1 MLEGMGALE
10 QRLQGRHPSD
20 IVHPGWCRYV
30 ATAELSGTTQ
40 ADLMHGQSDI
50 VSGIGMVHAFAVS
63 PNGQEIYDAD
73 ITNWFMAFGALTCI
87 SNIYCVAAISYKAWF
102 VNKQLLSSG

>member
-1 MLEGMGALE
+1 MINL
-10 QRLQGRHPSD
+10 
-20 IVHPGWCRYV
+20 
-30 ATAELSGTTQ
+30 
-40 ADLMHGQSDI
+40 DI

-102 VNKQLLSSG
+102 VNKQLLSSE

>member
-1 MLEGMGALE
+1 
-10 QRLQGRHPSD
+10 
-20 IVHPGWCRYV
+20 
-30 ATAELSGTTQ
+30 
-40 ADLMHGQSDI
+40 
-50 VSGIGMVHAFAVS
+50 MVHAFAVS

-102 VNKQLLSSG
+102 VNKQLLSSE